1 MRAKALR
8 RHPCR
13 GLALC
18 GCVLAPRPLLM
29 FGVITFCD
37 CKHAER
43 RLFFLVGFVF
53 AGASLRVRI
62 CLPARELATEPA
74 KAFILC

>member
-1 MRAKALR
+1 MRAEALR
-8 RHPCR
+8 RRPCC
-13 GLALC
+13 GVALC

-29 FGVITFCD
+29 FGFITFCD
-37 CKHAER
+37 CERAEQ

-62 CLPARELATEPA
+62 CLPACALATEPA
-74 KAFILC
+74 EAFILC